1 MYPLHLLCDKAA
13 ICKSTNSQILKTPP
27 LIFNFS
33 IFVLIKY
40 KVISLIYNLSFKIE
54 IFKSN
59 PKNGKSI
66 PNHDPK
72 STLIPRVHSLAI
84 PAIRIL
90 LKKRVKFWI
99 ASVVD

>member
-13 ICKSTNSQILKTPP
+13 ICKSTNSQILKTSP
-27 LIFNFS
+27 LIFNFL

-59 PKNGKSI
+59 RKNGKFN
-66 PNHDPK
+66 PNHNPK
-72 STLIPRVHSLAI
+72 STLITTRALTHNTCYTHI
-84 PAIRIL
+84 I
-90 LKKRVKFWI
+90 KKESKVLD
-99 ASVVD
+99 S